1 VSDTEFD
8 YDQLTNIINSVN
20 EDKKSTDRRKRK
32 DIVGRMATIL
42 SLAAWVIMIAVWVVL
57 DAAAPEKV
65 RTFTATFFRA
75 TFGTEIV
82 TRSRWDYALVY
93 TAYVMMLISLGASAI
108 AFIFNKM
115 RMKRKSDKYKVSI
128 FVIGGITIIGLVVFL
143 IRFWTVLF

>member
-1 VSDTEFD
+1 MSEKEFD
-8 YDQLTNIINSVN
+8 YDQLTNIINQVN

-32 DIVGRMATIL
+32 DWVSRMATVL
-42 SLAAWVIMIAVWVVL
+42 SLTAWVIMVAVWVVL

-82 TRSRWDYALVY
+82 TRTRWDYTLVY
-93 TAYVMMLISLGASAI
+93 FAFVMMLVSLGSSI
-108 AFIFNKM
+108 FAFIFNKM
-115 RMKRKSDKYKVSI
+115 RMKRKSDKYKISN
-128 FVIGGITIIGLVVFL
+128 FVIGGITVIGLVVFL